1 MTGSSK
7 SQDVISSPAAPLVV
21 EARGIPVMLDF
32 EVAERFGVQTR
43 TLNQAVARNP
53 EVFTG
58 EHCFR
63 LDKAETDALRSQS
76 VISTGSHGG
85 FKGEPMVY
93 SILGVAQVATHLR
106 SVQARR
112 ATDLMIRTF
121 LDVQAQV
128 VAGKQLIAVHN
139 PNSLV
144 PDDDPAEDA
153 AFRKKLRAALHRL
166 LDLTIDVKTGA
177 SVGETVGALT
187 AEGLAHL
194 KERLKTR
201 GLENEKLAAET
212 ALIIQQAEL
221 TASQVRKSDAETK
234 GIELANLVT
243 QIGIVKQ
250 ITDLHDSMQAPALIK
265 MLGRLNTPQDL
276 PRLSGPDKEDPA

>member
-1 MTGSSK
+1 MTDDLK
-7 SQDVISSPAAPLVV
+7 SQPVISNDGRPLVV

-32 EVAERFGVQTR
+32 EVAARFGVETR
-43 TLNQAVARNP
+43 TLNQAVSRNR
-53 EVFTG
+53 EVFTS

-76 VISTGSHGG
+76 VISIGSHGG

-139 PNSLV
+139 PDKLV
-144 PDDDPAEDA
+144 PDHDPEDDA

-187 AEGLAHL
+187 AEGLAHI

-221 TASQVRKSDAETK
+221 TASQARKSDAETM
-234 GIELANLVT
+234 GIELANLQK
-243 QIGIVKQ
+243 QIDIVKQ
-250 ITDLHDSMQAPALIK
+250 IMDLHGSMKAPALIN
-265 MLGRLNTPQDL
+265 MLGRLNAPQQL
-276 PRLSGPDKEDPA
+276 PRLSGPQTEDPA

>member
-7 SQDVISSPAAPLVV
+7 SQDVISSPAALLVV

-53 EVFTG
+53 EVFTS

-63 LDKAETDALRSQS
+63 LDKSEANILKSQS
-76 VISTGSHGG
+76 VISTGGHGG

-106 SVQARR
+106 SIQARR

-128 VAGKQLIAVHN
+128 LAGKQLIAVHN
-139 PNSLV
+139 PDRLI
-144 PDDDPAEDA
+144 PEEDPAEDA
-153 AFRKKLRAALHRL
+153 AFRKKLRAALNRL

-177 SVGETVGALT
+177 SVGETVGSLT
-187 AEGLAHL
+187 AEGLAHIR
-194 KERLKTR
+194 ERLKTR

-212 ALIIQQAEL
+212 VLIIQQAEL
-221 TASQVRKSDAETK
+221 TASQVRKSDAETM
-234 GIELANLVT
+234 GIELTNLQK
-243 QIGIVKQ
+243 QIDIVKQ
-250 ITDLHDSMQAPALIK
+250 IMDLHGNMQPPALIN
-265 MLGRLNTPQDL
+265 MLGRLSAPQQL
-276 PRLSGPDKEDPA
+276 PRLSGPQKEDPA